1 MFKKRNIAAKIQRYA
16 KHTTRY
22 LPDKGFENPEFVLS
36 ARISR
41 KRGDLPKL
49 DWLQD
54 VPERVNI
61 IQSLFF
67 PESLG

>member
-1 MFKKRNIAAKIQRYA
+1 MQNIQRDIFLI
-16 KHTTRY
+16 KVLKT
-22 LPDKGFENPEFVLS
+22 LSLFSQPEFP
-36 ARISR
+36 A
-41 KRGDLPKL
+41 KGGDLPKL